1 MGRWSVMYDQT
12 DKTDKTD
19 SRTKKR
25 KSLAFSAV
33 LLITAAVFVMFPSV
47 YAHDR
52 IPKAVKDDAA
62 GISGGIQEQKRT
74 FAAGN
79 EPGPVLIGS
88 DLYYISPETLEP
100 VRDTYVG
107 SLYFGGDRCYTS
119 GNEMLDSYTEQVIRQ
134 YVQDGKTR
142 EELLRDVYL
151 YTRDSFSYRARNH
164 YEVGETGWEEEEA
177 LTMFSTGRGNCYS
190 YAAVFCCLARAL
202 GYDAEVVSGLVGS
215 ECDPHGWVKIEED
228 GRILLFDPEIE
239 MYYLVRLEREIDLF
253 AMEEDGLPWPYI
265 SG

>member
-1 MGRWSVMYDQT
+1 MYDQT
-12 DKTDKTD
+12 DRTD
-19 SRTKKR
+19 SRKKKR
-25 KSLAFSAV
+25 KALAFSAV
-33 LLITAAVFVMFPSV
+33 LLITTAVFLIFPSV

-52 IPKAVKDDAA
+52 IPKAVKDGAA
-62 GISGGIQEQKRT
+62 EISGGVQEQKRT
-74 FAAGN
+74 FSAGN

-119 GNEMLDSYTEQVIRQ
+119 GNEELDSYTEQVIRQ
-134 YVQDGKTR
+134 YVTEGKTR
-142 EELLRDVYL
+142 KELLRDVYL
-151 YTRDSFSYRARNH
+151 YTRDSFSYRIRNY
-164 YEVGETGWEEEEA
+164 YEVGETGWEEDEA
-177 LTMFSTGRGNCYS
+177 LTMFSTERGNCYS

-215 ECDPHGWVKIEED
+215 ERDPHGWVEIEED

-239 MYYLVRLEREIDLF
+239 MYYLVRLEKEIDLF
-253 AMEEDGLPWPYI
+253 AMEEDSLPWPYI
-265 SG
+265 RG

>member
-1 MGRWSVMYDQT
+1 MIRQI
-12 DKTDKTD
+12 KRIK
-19 SRTKKR
+19 RTAEQR
-25 KSLAFSAV
+25 NGSHWHFSAV

-190 YAAVFCCLARAL
+190 DAAVFCCLARAL